1 MKTYTTKSAEI
12 ERHWKLV
19 DADGATLGRLA
30 TRVATLL
37 RGKHKPSFSP
47 HLDTGDPVVVV
58 NAAKVKVTGN
68 KLQAKLY
75 IRHSGYPGGLR
86 KETLERLLSRRPEE
100 VVRRAVRGML
110 PQNRLGEKM
119 MRKLHVYAG
128 PEHPHAAQKPQQL
141 GGSAP
146 QPPTNTSVP
155 QPPTDA
161 DKGSV
166 PQPVAGAE
174 PPRTRKES

>member
-47 HLDTGDPVVVV
+47 HLDTG
-58 NAAKVKVTGN
+58 A
-68 KLQAKLY
+68 
-75 IRHSGYPGGLR
+75 
-86 KETLERLLSRRPEE
+86 
-100 VVRRAVRGML
+100 
-110 PQNRLGEKM
+110 
-119 MRKLHVYAG
+119 
-128 PEHPHAAQKPQQL
+128 EHPHAAQKPQQL

-146 QPPTNTSVP
+146 QPPTNTSVL
-155 QPPTDA
+155 QPPTDT

-174 PPRTRKES
+174 PSQTPKES

>member
-119 MRKLHVYAG
+119 IRKLHVYAG

-146 QPPTNTSVP
+146 QPPTDT
-155 QPPTDA
+155 

-174 PPRTRKES
+174 PPRPPRSRK